1 MSTRGCGRGYLL
13 WRVVAPF
20 VVLAALG
27 GCARYHPRPLSP
39 KIASAAL
46 RYPSIP
52 SLEVAAARVRHPI
65 LRPVTFNGGR
75 LTPDQ
80 IAVLAV
86 VANPGL
92 RAVRDQAQLAHAQL
106 IQAGLLPNPVFS
118 YGVSLPMGN
127 TAGLTRGYSF
137 GLGLD
142 LRALLLRNSR
152 KAVARANIH
161 SVALNVAWQEWQV
174 AEGAKLH
181 ALRLISL
188 RGAVR
193 TAVAIANDAAHEAR
207 VMRLALAAHEATLF
221 EEEAAAD
228 AAQKARMAVIRLK
241 AEQARERLAL
251 NQAIGLAPTVRLP
264 LERRLHTA
272 RWRTLPKLA
281 AVLAHLQQ
289 RRLDLVA
296 LRYGYESAEERLRQQ
311 VLAQFP
317 RILLSLA
324 RARDTTDVNSI
335 NSGVSI
341 GLPIFNH
348 NQGRIAIAS
357 ATRRQLFDEYVARL
371 FASRA
376 QAAQILS
383 DMKWVKRRI
392 RDAEAGVRSSARLER
407 AAKQAFA
414 HGDMNIIVYYG
425 IREQFASQR
434 LALTGLMRRLDD
446 LGVALEVASGRYFEG
461 VRRHR

>member
-1 MSTRGCGRGYLL
+1 MSTQGRGRGCRLRRLL
-13 WRVVAPF
+13 IPF
-20 VVLAALG
+20 VVLAALN
-27 GCARYHPRPLSP
+27 GCAQYHPRPLSP
-39 KIASAAL
+39 KTASAAL
-46 RYPSIP
+46 RRPSIL
-52 SLEVAAARVRHPI
+52 SLEVAAARIRHPI

-80 IAVLAV
+80 VAVLAV
-86 VANPGL
+86 VANPDL
-92 RAVRDQAQLAHAQL
+92 RAVRDQTQIAHAQL

-142 LRALLLRNSR
+142 LRALLLRNAR
-152 KAVARANIH
+152 KAEARANVH
-161 SVALNVAWQEWQV
+161 SVALNVAWLEWQV

-193 TAVAIANDAAHEAR
+193 TAVAIENNAEHEAQ
-207 VMRLALAAHEATLF
+207 VMRLALAAHEVTLI
-221 EEEAAAD
+221 EEAAAVG
-228 AAQKARMAVIRLK
+228 AAQNARMAVIRLE

-251 NQAIGLAPTVRLP
+251 DQAIGLAPTVRLP
-264 LERRLHTA
+264 LERRLRTA
-272 RWRTLPKLA
+272 RWRTLPKLSG
-281 AVLAHLQQ
+281 VLAHLQQ

-296 LRYGYESAEERLRQQ
+296 LRYGYESAEEQLRQQ

-317 RILLSLA
+317 RISLSLA

-335 NSGVSI
+335 DSGVRI

-357 ATRRQLFDEYVARL
+357 ATRRQLFDEYEARL
-371 FASRA
+371 FAARA
-376 QAAQILS
+376 QVAQILN
-383 DMKWVKRRI
+383 DMKWIKRRI
-392 RDAEAGVRSSARLER
+392 RDAEAEVRSSARLER
-407 AAKQAFA
+407 AAEQAFA
-414 HGDMNIIVYYG
+414 HSDVNTVVDYR
-425 IREQFASQR
+425 IREQLASQR
-434 LALTGLMRRLDD
+434 LSLAGLRRRLDD